1 MKNSFNRVLVAT
13 DLSEMDDRMFAF
25 IQQLSKQVK
34 IEKLY
39 LAHIIPNMLLP
50 IDSELEFHKM
60 FTSGYPIDEKVR
72 DVLVGKSL
80 EYFEG
85 ADFKVEVEVVEGKAY
100 SKLLEMV
107 ELKEIDLL
115 VVGNK
120 AQSEGSGIT
129 ARKIARKAECNVLFV
144 PQSPPKQIKQVLVP
158 VDFSAYSIKAL
169 KTAIQLSMKEVEVT
183 ALNVV
188 NLLLTDQYYG
198 IAMNPKYRKSV
209 IDNAWE
215 AFYDLQKQPE
225 FEKVEFHKDVVINN
239 YNNVSTQIKEYLREK
254 DFDMI
259 VMGAKGHSVF
269 ENFILGSVTETFV
282 NIYASKPILI
292 IR

>member
-1 MKNSFNRVLVAT
+1 MKNSFNRVLIAT
-13 DLSEMDDRMFAF
+13 DLSEMDDRLLTFVA
-25 IQQLSKQVK
+25 QLSKQVK
-34 IEKLY
+34 IEKVY
-39 LAHIIPNMLLP
+39 LAHIIPNMLVP

-72 DVLVGKSL
+72 DVLKGKSM
-80 EYFEG
+80 EYFE
-85 ADFKVEVEVVEGKAY
+85 ASDFKVEVEVVEGKAY

-120 AQSEGSGIT
+120 EKSEGSGIT

-144 PQSPPKQIKQVLVP
+144 PHSPPEKIRQILVP
-158 VDFSAYSIKAL
+158 IDFSAYSIRAL
-169 KTAIQLSMKEVEVT
+169 KTAIEWKKDVEVT

-215 AFYDLQKQPE
+215 AFYDLQKQPD
-225 FEKVEFHKDVVINN
+225 FKDADFHKDVVINN
-239 YNNVSTQIKEYLREK
+239 YSNVSSQLKDYLRKK
-254 DFDMI
+254 DFDLI
-259 VMGAKGHSVF
+259 VMGAKGHSAF

-282 NIYASKPILI
+282 NIYAAKPILI